1 MAKAGIFEDA
11 TRFNSCTELY
21 NYYKGSGMDAAKTGR
36 KYLDDLTSENAE
48 TFLINVVRQL
58 PPTNDGG
65 FCRRAAN
72 FWVALW
78 IERAQRNT
86 EQDVSEIRVSN
97 AVEKVR
103 DHKFVLSELYSK
115 TGKLQ
120 KCAVTKAMENNTWC
134 ISSMMNLFQIH
145 NPRVQW
151 DPVPKSLR
159 EYVAKLNLDSGVYP
173 GGLTIMLCM
182 IASGR
187 SASLSKLLQ
196 YTSIKQ
202 CFDDEWSNQTIDK
215 MRYVILTTENETKGC
230 KMAEGST
237 SE

>member
-1 MAKAGIFEDA
+1 MAKAGIFEDVGK
-11 TRFNSCTELY
+11 FNSCTELY
-21 NYYKGSGMDAAKTGR
+21 KYYKGSKMDAAKTGR
-36 KYLDDLTSENAE
+36 AYLDDLMSENPD

-65 FCRRAAN
+65 LCRRAAN

-86 EQDVSEIRVSN
+86 HEDISDIRVSQS
-97 AVEKVR
+97 VEKVR

-120 KCAVTKAMENNTWC
+120 KCAVTKAMENSTWC

-151 DPVPKSLR
+151 DPVPKALR
-159 EYVAKLNLDSGVYP
+159 EFVEGLNLERGVYP

-187 SASLSKLLQ
+187 SSSLSKLLQ
-196 YTSIKQ
+196 EQTIKQ
-202 CFDDEWSNQTIDK
+202 RFGDDWSNLTIDK
-215 MRYVILTTENETKGC
+215 MRYVILTAENESKGL
-230 KMAEGST
+230 KIA
-237 SE
+237 